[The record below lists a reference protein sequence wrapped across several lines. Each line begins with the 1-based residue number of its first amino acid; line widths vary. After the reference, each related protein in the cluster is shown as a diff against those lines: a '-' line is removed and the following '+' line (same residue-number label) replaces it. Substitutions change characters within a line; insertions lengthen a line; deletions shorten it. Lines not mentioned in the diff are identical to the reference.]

1 MKDFLLKF
9 IEQRWAIVLLF
20 FLLLMLIAMHAVMLH
35 WHRPDAA
42 VNWCEGLITGTF
54 TALIAKLKD

>member
-1 MKDFLLKF
+1 MKELLLRFL
-9 IEQRWAIVLLF
+9 EQRWAIVLLF

-42 VNWCEGLITGTF
+42 VNWCEGLM
-54 TALIAKLKD
+54 IAKLRD